1 MPQRDVDACL
11 LLEPGLE
18 LAGDRLVSVREEDN
32 VLERTVF
39 PPPVRRGP
47 RPWKCPHLRPEGPRR
62 QPTSEAPPPSRGERN
77 KTTDVGRFLPL
88 RRRRFVDQ
96 SRTYGSPCIPRL
108 LARTVNCGQVC
119 APTSPFSRRSPAT
132 PLATE
137 SRALKPAG
145 ASAVALAPV
154 PALDRTL
161 ALRGVVATGGKHM
174 NTQAPITVLVDVE
187 TDAIE
192 AHIRDHRADSL
203 AVFAPLSET
212 QRTGLVTDAWT
223 LGLRALMNAYKQAE
237 ESRLQDIG
245 KALKEDLD
253 RQLSDYVERQQTTFV
268 QVLARF
274 FDPRDGQVV
283 TRLEGFLRD
292 GGDLA
297 KTMDRFLAPEH
308 GALAQTL
315 ARELGENSP
324 LLKRLSPTDSE
335 GVLFLLEAK
344 LREALADN
352 QAEVARALDPVA
364 EDGAV
369 ARFLRALRQEL
380 EKADNDRSKQ
390 LALATKALDANDE
403 NSLLSRLMR
412 ETAAAKNAFVAAMNP
427 ELPSSPMAML
437 KNTLSTLLQQ
447 HAQSQQEAMVL
458 LQERHTKFEQDVR
471 ESLVRL
477 EERKRGDAKS
487 TRGGYTYEDAV
498 LRFVQRA
505 VQGAP
510 IEVNTTANTVGA
522 KPNCKK
528 GDQVLRFTAES
539 AYAGGALVVEAKH
552 DASYTVSRALEELEL
567 ARGNR
572 TAGAGVF
579 VMARSH
585 AAAGFPSFARYG
597 NDVLVVWDEEDEATD
612 PYLHAAI
619 LLGLALASRHR
630 RPDDAGDIEA
640 LADIEHRIQKELDR
654 LDKMRKLV
662 ESIRGDAEKLGEEV
676 RKGTN
681 GFDLLLRKAKSTL
694 KALNVE
700 LTEAEGAKSE
710 PVMLPVG
717 SLTLARDAL
726 VVAPPEASLASE
738 ERKSA

>member
-1 MPQRDVDACL
+1 
-11 LLEPGLE
+11 
-18 LAGDRLVSVREEDN
+18 
-32 VLERTVF
+32 
-39 PPPVRRGP
+39 
-47 RPWKCPHLRPEGPRR
+47 
-62 QPTSEAPPPSRGERN
+62 
-77 KTTDVGRFLPL
+77 
-88 RRRRFVDQ
+88 
-96 SRTYGSPCIPRL
+96 
-108 LARTVNCGQVC
+108 
-119 APTSPFSRRSPAT
+119 
-132 PLATE
+132 
-137 SRALKPAG
+137 
-145 ASAVALAPV
+145 
-154 PALDRTL
+154 
-161 ALRGVVATGGKHM
+161 M
-174 NTQAPITVLVDVE
+174 NTQAPLTVLVDVE
-187 TDAIE
+187 TDTVE
-192 AHIRDHRADSL
+192 AHIRDQRADALS
-203 AVFAPLSET
+203 VFAPLNDA
-212 QRTGLVTDAWT
+212 QRTGLVADAWSI
-223 LGLRALMNAYKQAE
+223 GLRALTNAYKQAE
-237 ESRLQDIG
+237 ESRLSDIG
-245 KALKEDLD
+245 RTLKDDVEK
-253 RQLSDYVERQQTTFV
+253 QLGAYIERQQSTFV
-268 QVLARF
+268 QVLARY

-283 TRLEGFLRD
+283 ARLEGFLRD
-292 GGDLA
+292 EGDLA
-297 KTMDRFLAPEH
+297 KTMERYLAPEH

-324 LLKRLSPTDSE
+324 LLKRLSSTDSE

-344 LREALADN
+344 LREALAEN
-352 QAEVARALDPVA
+352 QVEVARALDPVA

-427 ELPSSPMAML
+427 ELPSSPMAVL
-437 KNTLSTLLQQ
+437 KSTLSTLLQQ
-447 HAQSQQEAMVL
+447 HAKSQQEAMAL
-458 LQERHTKFEQDVR
+458 MQERQTKFEQDVR

-487 TRGGYTYEDAV
+487 IRGGFSYEDAV

-510 IEVNTTANTVGA
+510 IEVNATANTVGA

-539 AYAGGALVVEAKH
+539 VYAGGALVVEAKH
-552 DASYTVSRALEELEL
+552 DASYTVTSALEELEL

-572 TAGAGVF
+572 TAGAAVF
-579 VMARSH
+579 VMAKSH
-585 AAAGFPSFARYG
+585 AAAGFPNFARYG
-597 NDVLVVWDEEDEATD
+597 NDILVVWDEEDEGTD
-612 PYLHAAI
+612 PYLHAAV
-619 LLGLALASRHR
+619 LLGLALASRQR

-654 LDKMRKLV
+654 LDKMRGLV

-681 GFDLLLRKAKSTL
+681 AFDLLLRKAKSTL
-694 KALNVE
+694 RALNVE
-700 LTEAEGAKSE
+700 LTEAEEAKSA
-710 PVMLPVG
+710 PVMLPAG

-726 VVAPPEASLASE
+726 SVALPGASL